1 MTDTTG
7 IRFIHMDPINFQDF
21 PVGGTLSFARQ
32 LMWQFKGEVAL
43 VGLITDISDPVGKWF
58 MKDINGTQYLYFGI
72 GRYKKFD
79 KRPLIP
85 LRLQTFLLLLY
96 YLPRVRKF
104 NNRIVFTQSP
114 QFLFALNFFRWD
126 SLCFCFAGISNSVAI
141 SRYKYLRSLG
151 ILYEKSLFKILKRKA
166 KVILAAADSESIKNA
181 TIRTGNILK
190 AEDIITFPT
199 RFDPRIF
206 SPLDRSA
213 CRKNL
218 NISEQDFVLVTTG
231 RLSWVKGWQLLID
244 AATELYSEEKFK
256 NLRLIFVGDGE
267 DRKKIE
273 NYNKSLIDK
282 NVVQLVGKLNQSEI
296 SQYLSAADVFVLGS
310 IHEGWPTSLVEALAC
325 GCAIV
330 TTNVSAASEIV
341 CEGVNGY
348 IVNDRDSINFANT
361 IKKARNL
368 KGFVDY
374 SLNERNKF
382 SVDLLKD
389 DLEKLW
395 LSKV

>member
-1 MTDTTG
+1 MTDYPG

-32 LMWQFKGEVAL
+32 LMFQFRGEVAL
-43 VGLITDISDPVGKWF
+43 VGLVTDSSDPVGKWF
-58 MKDINGTQYLYFGI
+58 TKEINGILYPYYGI

-96 YLPRVRKF
+96 HLPGIRKI

-114 QFLFALNFFRWD
+114 QFLFALNFFRWT

-141 SRYKYLRSLG
+141 SRYKSLRVLG
-151 ILYEKSLFKILKRKA
+151 ILYEKSLFRILKRKA
-166 KVILAAADSESIKNA
+166 KVILAAADSESIASA
-181 TIRTGNILK
+181 TIRTGNILRP
-190 AEDIITFPT
+190 EEIITFPT
-199 RFDPRIF
+199 RFDPAIF
-206 SPLDRSA
+206 SPLNRSD
-213 CRKNL
+213 CRKKL
-218 NISEQDFVLVTTG
+218 NISDKDFVLVTTG

-244 AATELYSEEKFK
+244 ATLELQSDENYK
-256 NLRLIFVGDGE
+256 NVRLIFVGDGE

-282 NVVQLVGKLNQSEI
+282 GIIQLVGKLSQNEI

-310 IHEGWPTSLVEALAC
+310 FHEGWPTSLVEALAC

-330 TTNVSAASEIV
+330 TTNVSASSQIV
-341 CEGVNGY
+341 FEGTNGY
-348 IVNDRDSINFANT
+348 IVNDRDSINFAKA
-361 IKKARNL
+361 IKKAGNL
-368 KGFVDY
+368 KDFVEY